1 MEDIDKLKE
10 IADQLRMP
18 TGKKGEEMAL
28 MMQTTNANMTQHAVA
43 HLHVGD
49 GDTVLELGHGN
60 ADHITPLLKKYS
72 GTTYH
77 GLEIS
82 DLMQQAAQHNNQLFV
97 DQGRAQFTVY
107 DGQTIPYATE
117 TFHKILTVN
126 TIYFWKDPLNLLQE
140 LHRVLKLNGLL
151 AITFGLKQ
159 FMSTLPFT
167 AFGFQLYDAE
177 DIEKLALHVGFHIQA
192 VEEEIESVKSKT
204 GELVNRR
211 FATVLLRK

>member
-1 MEDIDKLKE
+1 
-10 IADQLRMP
+10 
-18 TGKKGEEMAL
+18 
-28 MMQTTNANMTQHAVA
+28 
-43 HLHVGD
+43 
-49 GDTVLELGHGN
+49 
-60 ADHITPLLKKYS
+60 
-72 GTTYH
+72 
-77 GLEIS
+77 
-82 DLMQQAAQHNNQLFV
+82 MQQAAQHNNQLFV

-107 DGQTIPYATE
+107 DGQTIPYTTE

-140 LHRVLKLNGLL
+140 LHRVLKQDGLL

-177 DIEKLALHVGFHIQA
+177 EIEKLALHVGFHIQA
-192 VEEEIESVKSKT
+192 VEEELESVKSKT